1 MFCNNEIKM
10 KVINAMQ
17 RWKDRWKN
25 YTVGRRYH
33 EHTQWCEDFAVLISY
48 QSPPSYTTMLK
59 WTQSN
64 DENDPDKRNCIYSD
78 PSHMRK
84 RENVEETACRRH
96 EMIWRWSYG
105 IKRNQKKN
113 ENSFKK

>member
-1 MFCNNEIKM
+1 MPCRDEKIDGK
-10 KVINAMQ
+10 IIQ
-17 RWKDRWKN
+17 L
-25 YTVGRRYH
+25 
-33 EHTQWCEDFAVLISY
+33 EEDIMNILNDAKLAVFNSY
-48 QSPPSYTTMLK
+48 QSPSSNSSVLK
-59 WTQSN
+59 WSQGN

-96 EMIWRWSYG
+96 EMIWRWSYE
-105 IKRNQKKN
+105 IKRNQKKK

>member
-33 EHTQWCEDFAVLISY
+33 EHTQWCEACCFNSY
-48 QSPPSYTTMLK
+48 QSPSSDSTMLK
-59 WTQSN
+59 WTLGN

-78 PSHMRK
+78 PSHMRE
-84 RENVEETACRRH
+84 RENRYETSCRMH
-96 EMIWRWSYG
+96 EMIWRWSYE
-105 IKRNQKKN
+105 IKRN
-113 ENSFKK
+113 

>member
-25 YTVGRRYH
+25 YTV
-33 EHTQWCEDFAVLISY
+33 EEDIMNILNDAKLAVFNSY
-48 QSPPSYTTMLK
+48 QSPSSDSTLLR
-59 WTQSN
+59 WTLGN

-78 PSHMRK
+78 PSHMRE
-84 RENVEETACRRH
+84 RENRYETACRMH
-96 EMIWRWSYG
+96 EMIWRWSYE
-105 IKRNQKKN
+105 IKRN
-113 ENSFKK
+113 